1 MRLKLLLPVGLAIS
15 TLALTADPGRTQSCL
30 NDTITKVA
38 SSGKILMMQSGAVY
52 EVLPGDEIGSM
63 LWLPVSDVL
72 VCARSIQSRGRGLP
86 YYEIVKLDE
95 RGEKVGATR
104 LR

>member
-1 MRLKLLLPVGLAIS
+1 MRMMFRILV
-15 TLALTADPGRTQSCL
+15 ALTIWALASTTHPAKSQACL
-30 NDTITKVA
+30 EDTISRVA
-38 SSGKILMMQSGAVY
+38 GSGKILVMHSGAVY
-52 EVLPGDEIGSM
+52 EVLPGDDIDSM

-72 VCARSIQSRGRGLP
+72 VCERSMRSRGRTLS
-86 YYEIVKLDE
+86 YYEIINLDE